1 LYRVWFA
8 ETHQNILSLHFSKK
22 GEIMSLIIEEKD
34 LEKFIMVGD
43 RVLVKPKTPSSRTKT
58 GLYLPPTVQES
69 EKILSGYIV
78 KVGPGYPI
86 PAISE
91 EDEAWKQKQ
100 ENVKYVPLQAQMG
113 DLAIYLN
120 KSGYE
125 IEFKNEK
132 YIILPHSAILMIIR
146 DENLME

>member
-1 LYRVWFA
+1 
-8 ETHQNILSLHFSKK
+8 LHFSKK